1 MKKQPRRSSFI
12 TRVQN
17 SQFRRLFFKNWLL
30 VILCVILPL
39 LVCSLIS
46 QYVSRKNLM
55 QELDTSSQ
63 RSVRNTK
70 ATLQSLLDEA
80 MDTLEI
86 QSRDLSILTFLQQPR
101 FSPSDYDFVIE
112 AGDILSRISRD
123 ERRSLYDSVDAYSQF
138 SNYLVSTLYRVQAYE
153 RIPDQSL
160 VDTFSVYQE
169 EHPRQ
174 TLFAQTRTSSYLG
187 QQKHLITLYRI
198 VAVAEQQ
205 KAFVS
210 LSIDTD
216 KLGQYLADELF
227 PDQSAYLIVDASNR
241 VILDTTH
248 RLVGESLVLPTANQ
262 LVSSMNGKIGDE
274 NVRIAWTDVGEF
286 GWQFVQLI
294 PLSEFEATMRFE
306 QNTINLVLLFSVLL
320 SMLLSYLTTKK
331 LFRPVEAILS
341 ILENPSNQQINDANG
356 EINMLLTRILDLFEK
371 NIALENQAI
380 ERVHALRRARSKA
393 LQEQMTPHF
402 INNVLQVINWLAISE
417 TGNDNSRTSQSIILL
432 ADILDEG
439 KKQKYSLVTVADEI
453 TYTKKFLE
461 LERLRYGDGI
471 VCHFDIAP
479 EAAKKLIPGIS
490 LQTLVENSV
499 AHGFSARAGH
509 GNIYV
514 SIHDTPSGGLHI
526 QVDDDGEGIEQATVD
541 KLFSQLEKDF
551 IYAGEHVGLI
561 NFFQR
566 FLLIYGEDCRFDI
579 RKSEYGGACVEV
591 ITPALG
597 DEWLDSMDAGG
608 EENAESV

>member
-341 ILENPSNQQINDANG
+341 ILENPSNQQITDANG

-461 LERLRYGDGI
+461 LERL
-471 VCHFDIAP
+471 VTASS
-479 EAAKKLIPGIS
+479 ATLI
-490 LQTLVENSV
+490 
-499 AHGFSARAGH
+499 
-509 GNIYV
+509 
-514 SIHDTPSGGLHI
+514 LHRRR
-526 QVDDDGEGIEQATVD
+526 
-541 KLFSQLEKDF
+541 
-551 IYAGEHVGLI
+551 
-561 NFFQR
+561 QR
-566 FLLIYGEDCRFDI
+566 
-579 RKSEYGGACVEV
+579 S
-591 ITPALG
+591 
-597 DEWLDSMDAGG
+597 
-608 EENAESV
+608 

>member
-1 MKKQPRRSSFI
+1 MKRVHEKTAAPEQLYYARAELAVSPIVLQKLAAGHFVRDSAAAGMQSHQP
-12 TRVQN
+12 
-17 SQFRRLFFKNWLL
+17 
-30 VILCVILPL
+30 
-39 LVCSLIS
+39 VC
-46 QYVSRKNLM
+46 QQKEPDA
-55 QELDTSSQ
+55 ELDTSSQ

-341 ILENPSNQQINDANG
+341 ILENPSNQQITDANG

-393 LQEQMTPHF
+393 LQEQMTPALH
-402 INNVLQVINWLAISE
+402 QQRPASHQLACHQRDGE
-417 TGNDNSRTSQSIILL
+417 RQQPNQSVHHP
-432 ADILDEG
+432 AG
-439 KKQKYSLVTVADEI
+439 GYSGRGQEAEVQL
-453 TYTKKFLE
+453 
-461 LERLRYGDGI
+461 GDG
-471 VCHFDIAP
+471 
-479 EAAKKLIPGIS
+479 
-490 LQTLVENSV
+490 
-499 AHGFSARAGH
+499 
-509 GNIYV
+509 
-514 SIHDTPSGGLHI
+514 GG
-526 QVDDDGEGIEQATVD
+526 
-541 KLFSQLEKDF
+541 
-551 IYAGEHVGLI
+551 
-561 NFFQR
+561 
-566 FLLIYGEDCRFDI
+566 
-579 RKSEYGGACVEV
+579 
-591 ITPALG
+591 
-597 DEWLDSMDAGG
+597 
-608 EENAESV
+608 

>member
-341 ILENPSNQQINDANG
+341 ILENPSNQQITDANG
-356 EINMLLTRILDLFEK
+356 EIPDIPVTPGTYTFREILAPSGYALNEAETRFTVD
-371 NIALENQAI
+371 
-380 ERVHALRRARSKA
+380 
-393 LQEQMTPHF
+393 EQG
-402 INNVLQVINWLAISE
+402 NV
-417 TGNDNSRTSQSIILL
+417 TGNTMLRDNYTRVQLRNIPLKTVGFVYDREKQEWKAVEGVNVTLGLPIIR
-432 ADILDEG
+432 ASVDHGTDFYHAG
-439 KKQKYSLVTVADEI
+439 KGNGNELSLVNAIKYAVKMT
-453 TYTKKFLE
+453 
-461 LERLRYGDGI
+461 G
-471 VCHFDIAP
+471 
-479 EAAKKLIPGIS
+479 
-490 LQTLVENSV
+490 
-499 AHGFSARAGH
+499 RA
-509 GNIYV
+509 N
-514 SIHDTPSGGLHI
+514 
-526 QVDDDGEGIEQATVD
+526 
-541 KLFSQLEKDF
+541 
-551 IYAGEHVGLI
+551 
-561 NFFQR
+561 
-566 FLLIYGEDCRFDI
+566 
-579 RKSEYGGACVEV
+579 
-591 ITPALG
+591 
-597 DEWLDSMDAGG
+597 
-608 EENAESV
+608 